1 MTSPRF
7 WNPLSGKALAIGGL
21 TLVLLMPL
29 GQLRDLITERSGM
42 REFATVKVA
51 EGWGGTQSIGAPILT
66 VPLETEIDSHGRT
79 IRKIAP
85 YRVLAAT
92 AEIRGELET
101 AERHVGIYTVPVY
114 QTRLRVAAAYA
125 PANFTLP
132 STDGATPKA
141 LWSEATLFVPIGDL
155 RGIREIAAARWGEQ
169 ALDLQPADYDGLKG
183 VSARVDLT
191 DLRSGQTRELQL
203 ELALAGT
210 RAFRALPLAGVTT
223 VQLRSAWP
231 HPSFDGAFL
240 PAAYTVNQQGFDA
253 RWQVLELN
261 RGFPQ
266 AWSEQQVTAA
276 QLVDA
281 GFGVSLYQP
290 VDIYQRGERALKYA
304 VLFIALTFMS
314 VFLWEHLAGQRIHAM
329 QYLFVGLALCVFYLL
344 LIALSEHLRFAWSY
358 LIAAAA
364 QALLIGIYLG
374 SGLRDGRVGVVVA
387 GALSAVYGLLYL
399 LILSEDYSLLLGAT
413 LVFVALAAAMWVTR
427 RTDWH
432 GLGDRAQ
439 RAIAEDA

>member
-1 MTSPRF
+1 
-7 WNPLSGKALAIGGL
+7 
-21 TLVLLMPL
+21 MPL

-42 REFATVKVA
+42 REIATVKVA

-66 VPLETEIDSHGRT
+66 VPLEIEGDSQGRT
-79 IRKIAP
+79 VRHIAP
-85 YRVLAAT
+85 YRVLAAA

-101 AERHVGIYTVPVY
+101 ATRHVGIYTVPAY
-114 QTRLRVAAAYA
+114 QTRLHIAAAYA
-125 PANFTLP
+125 PASLTLP
-132 STDGATPKA
+132 TTAGATPRA

-155 RGIREIAAARWGEQ
+155 RGIREIAVARWGQ
-169 ALDLQPADYDGLKG
+169 QGLDLQPAQYDGLEG

-191 DLRSGQTRELQL
+191 ELRSGRTGNLRL

-210 RAFRALPLAGVTT
+210 RDFRALPLAGVTT
-223 VQLRSAWP
+223 VQLRSTWP

-240 PAAYTVNQQGFDA
+240 PASYTVNEQGFDA

-266 AWSEQQVTAA
+266 AWSEQQVSGV

-290 VDIYQRGERALKYA
+290 VDIYQRSERALKYA

-314 VFLWEHLAGQRIHAM
+314 VFLWEHLAAQRIHAL

-374 SGLRDGRVGVVVA
+374 SGLKDKQVGVVVA
-387 GALSAVYGLLYL
+387 GALGAVDGLLYL
-399 LILSEDYSLLLGAT
+399 LILSEAYSLLLGAI

-427 RTDWH
+427 RTDWY
-432 GLGDRAQ
+432 GLGDRTR